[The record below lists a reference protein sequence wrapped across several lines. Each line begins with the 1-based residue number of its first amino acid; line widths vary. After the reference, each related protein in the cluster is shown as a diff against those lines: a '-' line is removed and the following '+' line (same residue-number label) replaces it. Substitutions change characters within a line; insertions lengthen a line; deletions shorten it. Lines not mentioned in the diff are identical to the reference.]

1 MGRTL
6 AQLISRRINGKQLG
20 IIGMGRIGKVVAA
33 RLKGIVDL
41 AVQDHNHNR
50 VPDVLELTL
59 GATYSKIFNLMLE
72 YMDTIVVTCPS
83 TPGTYHLLSERRFQL
98 LQSHCHVINTSRG
111 NTIDEK
117 ELINYLRLRQ

>member
-1 MGRTL
+1 
-6 AQLISRRINGKQLG
+6 
-20 IIGMGRIGKVVAA
+20 MGRIGRAVAV
-33 RLKGIVDL
+33 RLKRIVDL
-41 AVQDHNHNR
+41 DVPDHNQNK
-50 VPDVLELTL
+50 VLDVLELTL
-59 GATYSKIFNLMLE
+59 GASYSKSFNPMLE